1 MVVSKLARKVHFDPH
16 TFQMISFWFLVFKI
30 FYFSLKFYFSVSSL
44 REKRWSPYL
53 VIEKESLEKKRERFK
68 ERDQS
73 DKEKENRW
81 LFQK

>member
-1 MVVSKLARKVHFDPH
+1 
-16 TFQMISFWFLVFKI
+16 
-30 FYFSLKFYFSVSSL
+30 
-44 REKRWSPYL
+44 